1 MSFLYSILTFP
12 SLISITRKHYKKG
25 GNINTNK
32 KGTYKKNMNCH
43 PRILKKYRKKSDIKT
58 CFTNEA
64 LLQIR
69 DAYNKKHPTASKE
82 ELIASENPTEIWKSL
97 QNKMQCNTDD
107 CFLKELQNNIVRQ
120 ELENRYFSP
129 KQPNK
134 WKTNPNEWLSNYDLE
149 NVMKQ
154 YEEAYPEY
162 KFIGPTFIDYN
173 KRIHGK
179 CVSEELCAFELTKFM
194 NLGKKKIG
202 VIFNLDRH
210 DQDGSHWVSLY
221 IDIDAKFVFYFDS
234 VGTRI
239 PANIKRLA
247 DEIMKQGGKEMCFYQ
262 NHPKAHQ
269 RGGTE
274 CGVYSLFFLVTML
287 TNRRGGDID
296 EPEFNNAIEKIQFF
310 KKATLTDQYIE
321 KFRGI
326 YFN

>member
-1 MSFLYSILTFP
+1 MPIQFGTL
-12 SLISITRKHYKKG
+12 KNYKKKYAMNNR
-25 GNINTNK
+25 NI
-32 KGTYKKNMNCH
+32 TYKKMNCH

-69 DAYNKKHPTASKE
+69 DAYNKKHPITE
-82 ELIASENPTEIWKSL
+82 QIITTTNPTEIWKSL
-97 QNKMQCNTDD
+97 QHKMQCNSDD

-120 ELENRYFSP
+120 KLENRFFSP

-134 WKTNPNEWLSNYDLE
+134 WKTNPNEWLSNYDLD

-162 KFIGPTFIDYN
+162 KFIGPTFIDFN
-173 KRIHGK
+173 KRIRGK
-179 CVSEELCAFELTKFM
+179 CVSEELCAFQLSKFM
-194 NLGKKKIG
+194 NLDKKKIG

-234 VGTRI
+234 AGSRI
-239 PANIKRLA
+239 PANIKRLV
-247 DEIMKQGGKEMCFYQ
+247 DEIVKQGGEVMRFYQ
-262 NHPKAHQ
+262 NYPKIHQ

-296 EPEFNNAIEKIQFF
+296 EPEFKTPIEKIQFF
-310 KKATLTDQYIE
+310 KKANLTDQYIE

-326 YFN
+326 YFNG